1 MKNSLFYATITEW
14 NDLDYSLSNAPS
26 INVLKQNI
34 FKFIRLGPNNVFNI
48 LNPHG
53 VKLLMRLRLD

>member
-26 INVLKQNI
+26 INVFKQNI
-34 FKFIRLGPNNVFNI
+34 FKFIRLRPNNVFNI
-48 LNPHG
+48 LSPHG
-53 VKLLMRLRLD
+53 LKLLMRLRLD